1 MRSRAPGLMPNGE
14 RTHLARHTSQAG
26 GLCSPVVS
34 LGGERMSLRAQ
45 WKLPKEHGAWAM
57 VSVSLALG
65 MLVARQV
72 SARLI
77 LLGVSVMALFVAR
90 ESLVTCWRARQ
101 RGRRVA
107 EAEHLARFY
116 LGVALVAGAPLV
128 FWHRLWG
135 LIPLGLLAGILL
147 LLNLRQAESL
157 QDRTIVGEILAI
169 MGLTLVAP
177 AAYYVARGRWEST
190 ALWLWALSA
199 LYFTSS
205 VFYVKLRVLSAG
217 QRREEARRSVWR
229 QCLFYH
235 SFLLMALILLAVTG
249 RVNLFVLCAF
259 VPILGRTL
267 WGLRRPVRWLNLRRI
282 GILEI
287 IYSLIFLVFLTLGF
301 SSPAR

>member
-1 MRSRAPGLMPNGE
+1 
-14 RTHLARHTSQAG
+14 
-26 GLCSPVVS
+26 
-34 LGGERMSLRAQ
+34 MSLRAQ

-72 SARLI
+72 SVRLI
-77 LLGVSVMALFVAR
+77 LLGISVMALFVAR
-90 ESLVTCWRARQ
+90 ESLVTWWRARQ
-101 RGRRVA
+101 RGRRVP

-116 LGVALVAGAPLV
+116 LAVALVTGASLV
-128 FWHRLWG
+128 LWYRFWG
-135 LIPLGLLAGILL
+135 LVPLGLLAGILL
-147 LLNLRQAESL
+147 VLNLRQAESL
-157 QDRTIVGEILAI
+157 EDRTILGEILAI
-169 MGLTLVAP
+169 TGLALAAP
-177 AAYYVARGRWEST
+177 AAYYVARGRWGST

-217 QRREEARRSVWR
+217 RREEARRSVWR

-235 SFLLMALILLAVTG
+235 SFLLAALILLAVTG

-259 VPILGRTL
+259 APILARTVWVL
-267 WGLRRPVRWLNLRRI
+267 LRPARWLDLTRI
-282 GILEI
+282 GLLEI
-287 IYSLIFLVFLTLGF
+287 VYSLIFLVFLALGF

>member
-1 MRSRAPGLMPNGE
+1 
-14 RTHLARHTSQAG
+14 
-26 GLCSPVVS
+26 
-34 LGGERMSLRAQ
+34 MSLRAQ

-72 SARLI
+72 SGRLI
-77 LLGVSVMALFVAR
+77 LLIISVMALFIAR
-90 ESLVTCWRARQ
+90 ESLVAWWRARQ
-101 RGRRVA
+101 RGRSVP
-107 EAEHLARFY
+107 EAERLARFY
-116 LGVALVAGAPLV
+116 LAVALVTGAPLV
-128 FWHRLWG
+128 LWHHLLG
-135 LIPLGLLAGILL
+135 LVPLGLLAGVLL

-157 QDRTIVGEILAI
+157 EDRTVLGEILAI
-169 MGLTLVAP
+169 TGLTLAAP

-190 ALWLWALSA
+190 ALWLWVLSA

-217 QRREEARRSVWR
+217 RRREEAQRSVWR

-235 SFLLMALILLAVTG
+235 SFLLAALVLLAVTG

-259 VPILGRTL
+259 VPILARTL
-267 WGLRRPVRWLNLRRI
+267 WALLRPVRWLNLTRI

-287 IYSLIFLVFLTLGF
+287 VYSLIFLVFLTLGF
-301 SSPAR
+301 SPPAQ